1 MKSKGK
7 KKRSSA
13 RNALLGGVLK
23 KNEEIKKTVR
33 KAADR
38 LTLVNRVLKQGRV
51 PLEDTR
57 QAITQNEDIE
67 NTISAA
73 ANDLA
78 LVNAKLAQAMTQR
91 RVIETE
97 LADTRVDL
105 AEARDDLSKS
115 QVREEEAQQ
124 LALQDA
130 LTGLP
135 NRILFEQSLAHGL
148 LQAKRHGRELAIL
161 FLDIDDFKSIND
173 TFGHDVGDQVL
184 PGFRNQLKPKY

>member
-1 MKSKGK
+1 MKSQGK